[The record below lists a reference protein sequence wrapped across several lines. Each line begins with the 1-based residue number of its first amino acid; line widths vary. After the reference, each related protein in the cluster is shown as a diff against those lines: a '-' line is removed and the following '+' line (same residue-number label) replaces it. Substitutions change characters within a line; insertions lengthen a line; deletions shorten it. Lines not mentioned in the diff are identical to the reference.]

1 MDGHGKANAYS
12 PPEKVQPS
20 LAPHPPRQPRP
31 APVAKPE
38 PALQPAPA
46 PAAPLSLEALIHT
59 PATASTGR
67 GANAAD
73 GYTPLGLRL
82 VRQLFA
88 HFDADSDGHLSKPE
102 LRAFALA
109 TEGTEYD
116 DDTLE
121 ELLRSFHSGSRG
133 LTLSGF
139 LALYRETELMDLAR
153 DARSLGLG

>member
-1 MDGHGKANAYS
+1 MRARLPFSQAVRYRRHSMCRRRKC
-12 PPEKVQPS
+12 
-20 LAPHPPRQPRP
+20 
-31 APVAKPE
+31 
-38 PALQPAPA
+38 
-46 PAAPLSLEALIHT
+46 
-59 PATASTGR
+59 
-67 GANAAD
+67 
-73 GYTPLGLRL
+73 LRL